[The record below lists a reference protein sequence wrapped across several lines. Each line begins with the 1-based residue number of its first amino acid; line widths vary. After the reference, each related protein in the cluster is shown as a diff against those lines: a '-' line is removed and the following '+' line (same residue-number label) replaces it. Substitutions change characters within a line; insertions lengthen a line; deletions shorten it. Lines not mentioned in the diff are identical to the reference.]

1 MRHLI
6 LTILSALVLL
16 SGCVSFSTTADWDP
30 SADFRRFKSFNFSQ
44 SFDEIK
50 LNDLDKRR
58 IKSAVT
64 VEMEKRGYQLSDTP
78 DLLINGYVTSKEK
91 VVVTNTHY
99 SGMPPYMWGPW
110 YTSTDVNSYVEGT
123 LLVSVI
129 DIKQKKL
136 IWEGRVEGV
145 VNSTGGD
152 KRTREINE
160 MIQSM
165 YRKYPI

>member
-1 MRHLI
+1 MRYTFII
-6 LTILSALVLL
+6 LLSVLVFF

-30 SADFRRFKSFNFSQ
+30 SADFRGFKSFNFSQ
-44 SFDEIK
+44 SFDEIE

-64 VEMEKRGYQLSDTP
+64 VEMEKRGYQLSTTP

-99 SGMPPYMWGPW
+99 GGMSPYMWGPW
-110 YTSTDVNSYVEGT
+110 YTSTDVNSYIEGT

-129 DIKQKKL
+129 DVKQKKVNL
-136 IWEGRVEGV
+136 GR
-145 VNSTGGD
+145 
-152 KRTREINE
+152 
-160 MIQSM
+160 
-165 YRKYPI
+165 

>member
-1 MRHLI
+1 MRHTALFI
-6 LTILSALVLL
+6 ISAFVFI
-16 SGCVSFSTTADWDP
+16 SGCVSFSTTSDWDP
-30 SADFRRFKSFNFSQ
+30 STDFRGFESFNFSK
-44 SFDEIK
+44 SFDAIK

-58 IKSAVT
+58 IKAAVT

-78 DLLINGYVTSKEK
+78 DLLVNGYVTSKEK

-99 SGMPPYMWGPW
+99 GGMSPYMWGTW

-129 DIKQKKL
+129 DIKQKNL
-136 IWEGRVEGV
+136 IWESRAEGI
-145 VNSTGGD
+145 VNSSGGD

-160 MIQSM
+160 IIHSM